1 MLQEIERKFIL
12 DKLPKISELD
22 WLETQNIYQIYIA
35 TGIEQIRARMQ
46 VRDRDNVN
54 YTITVKRGY
63 GLARDEIEIPISE
76 NSYDQIRT
84 QSYELGKTRH
94 TILVDDIKVYI
105 DVYHEIKLIIAEVEF
120 DNVQAA
126 KQFQLPEWFGEEVT
140 GEKEYENQYLWK
152 LLNKKQTR

>member
-1 MLQEIERKFIL
+1 M
-12 DKLPKISELD
+12 
-22 WLETQNIYQIYIA
+22 
-35 TGIEQIRARMQ
+35 
-46 VRDRDNVN
+46 
-54 YTITVKRGY
+54 
-63 GLARDEIEIPISE
+63 
-76 NSYDQIRT
+76 
-84 QSYELGKTRH
+84 GKTRH